1 MFTIPNALMVAQSLF
16 ARGRPAALANR
27 PERIVVCS
35 TRKPI
40 PAAHAWILGTALGTA
55 LAMTL
60 MVTLLS
66 GHSLLSAPSGTRIHP
81 APLTARYH
89 PADPCPGGVP
99 SC

>member
-1 MFTIPNALMVAQSLF
+1 MFTIPKALMVAQSLF
-16 ARGRPAALANR
+16 ARGRPTASANR
-27 PERIVVCS
+27 LERVAVRS

-40 PAAHAWILGTALGTA
+40 PAPHAWVLGTA

-60 MVTLLS
+60 VVTLLS
-66 GHSLLSAPSGTRIHP
+66 GHSLLPAPSGTRIHP